1 MDNID
6 WGDLLFK
13 FDGRINRAKYWLGA
27 VVIYVAVWIFGIIFM
42 MTQSKFMAILFLLVA
57 FASIWPGLAINIKR
71 WHDRDKSGW
80 WIFISLIPLVGP
92 IWALIEVGFLP
103 GTPGPNQYGPD
114 PLA

>member
-13 FDGRINRAKYWLGA
+13 FDGRINRGKYWLGILT
-27 VVIYVAVWIFGIIFM
+27 IYVVVWAVAIIAALTNSTFLWVVAGII
-42 MTQSKFMAILFLLVA
+42 ILIA
-57 FASIWPGLAINIKR
+57 IWPSLALQVKR

-80 WIFISLIPLVGP
+80 WILIQLIPLVGA
-92 IWALIEVGFLP
+92 IWALVENGFLA